1 MILSCPKCGGGNPE
15 NSRYCGHCSAPLAY
29 SEEILSSPTKTLRPG
44 KASPLLGS
52 AFADRYKI
60 IQGLGSGGMG
70 VVYLAED
77 TRLKRRVALKFLPAD
92 LTRDSEAR
100 ERFVQ
105 EAQAASQIDHP
116 NICTI
121 HEVDET
127 EDGRTF
133 IVMAYYA
140 GESLKEKLK
149 RGPLPVQEAIDI
161 GIQVARGLGKAHEKG
176 IIHRDIKP
184 ANIIVTADG
193 VAKIVDFGLAKL
205 SGQVALT
212 RAGTIMGTV
221 AYMSPEQARGED
233 VDHRTDIWALGGVL
247 YEMLTGEP
255 PFRGETEQTVIYA
268 ILNINHRPASE
279 MNKCVSSQFEHILNR
294 ALAKNPGE
302 RYQSANEMLADLENL
317 KAGASVAAV
326 DVKKATETKENSVAV
341 INFMNISGDAEMD
354 WLSDGI
360 AETVTVDLKKI
371 SSLSVVSREKVL
383 QAQKALSDKK
393 ISEEF
398 VIDLGRK
405 LGVRW
410 IVWGGF
416 QKLARAIRMTAH
428 FTDVATGNLAGSA
441 KVDGTIDDIFRLQD
455 EIVTRLIGTL
465 ELEVSDSEL
474 RKIER
479 PETVEVEAYEYY
491 VRGRQLLFQMGKEGL
506 PKAITYFEKAIDL
519 DPGYALAYSGLGSI
533 YMIKYIA
540 HTRHEDL
547 EKGISCLQAA
557 IKHDPDIAD
566 PHMWLTY
573 GYARDHRF
581 EEAVRSGQQAVHLEP
596 ENPLSHYFLGV
607 AFMLQAAIEYKIE
620 NYRRAIRHF
629 KINCR
634 LQPNYQPAHMNA
646 AWIFLLRGLYDEA
659 QEALSQAAAI
669 EESGKPAI
677 NRFVGALTLMG
688 NLCLRQGH
696 LDQAQSWYQRSLALL
711 EGVDHVYR
719 EPFKSLT
726 YCGLGTF
733 YFCRGQYD
741 EALLEFKKAET
752 LISRNPRSLGIGY
765 FLLRAYLGQAR
776 TYFALGESAES
787 KKYFKKAA
795 HLYKTK
801 LDFDFNW
808 IWEGCD
814 AQVHYDLAGY
824 FALLNKREEALEN
837 LRLAVRLGWR
847 DVPAFKAD
855 ELFVAFK
862 DATSFAKIIEE
873 LEKQT
878 PLP

>member
-1 MILSCPKCGGGNPE
+1 
-15 NSRYCGHCSAPLAY
+15 
-29 SEEILSSPTKTLRPG
+29 
-44 KASPLLGS
+44 LGS
-52 AFADRYKI
+52 TLAAKYKI
-60 IQGLGSGGMG
+60 IQELGKGGMG
-70 VVYLAED
+70 VVYKAED
-77 TRLKRRVALKFLPAD
+77 TRLKRPVALKFLPAD
-92 LTRDSEAR
+92 LTRDPEAR

-105 EAQAASQIDHP
+105 EAQAASRIDHP
-116 NICTI
+116 NICAI
-121 HEVDET
+121 HEIDET

-133 IVMAYYA
+133 IVMAYYE
-140 GESLKEKLK
+140 GESLREKIK
-149 RGPLPVQEAIDI
+149 RSPLPLQKAIDI
-161 GIQVARGLGKAHEKG
+161 GIQVAGGLSQAHKKG

-184 ANIIVTADG
+184 ANIIVTADE

-205 SGQVALT
+205 NDRMALT
-212 RAGTIMGTV
+212 RAGMVMGTV

-233 VDHRTDIWALGGVL
+233 VDWRTDIWALGVVL
-247 YEMLTGEP
+247 YEMLTGEL
-255 PFRGETEQTVIYA
+255 PFRGVNEQAMIYA
-268 ILNINHRPASE
+268 ILNTSPKPASE
-279 MNKCVSSQFEHILNR
+279 LNTSVSPEVEFILKK
-294 ALAKNPGE
+294 ALAKDPN
-302 RYQSANEMLADLENL
+302 RRHDSADEMSAELEKA
-317 KAGASVAAV
+317 KAGIPL
-326 DVKKATETKENSVAV
+326 DRLEITETSGTKENSVAV
-341 INFMNISGDAEMD
+341 INFLNISADSEMD

-383 QAQKALSDKK
+383 QAQKTLTDKK

-441 KVDGTIDDIFRLQD
+441 KVDGTMDDIFRLQD

-479 PETVEVEAYEYY
+479 PETAEVEAYEYY

-540 HTRHEDL
+540 HTQHEDL

-581 EEAVRSGQQAVHLEP
+581 EEAVRSGQQAVQLEP

-607 AFMLQAAIEYKIE
+607 AFMLEAAIEYKIE
-620 NYRRAIRHF
+620 NYKHALRHF
-629 KINCR
+629 KISRR
-634 LQPNYQPAHMNA
+634 LPPNEQAAHMNA
-646 AWIFLLRGLYDEA
+646 AWIFLLRGLYKEA
-659 QEALSQAAAI
+659 KEALSQAVAI
-669 EESGKPAI
+669 EESGKPGI
-677 NRFVGALTLMG
+677 IRFVGALTLLG
-688 NLCLRQGH
+688 NFHLRQGQ

-726 YCGLGTF
+726 YCGLGTIHF
-733 YFCRGQYD
+733 NQGRYD
-741 EALLEFKKAET
+741 GALFEFKRAED
-752 LISRNPRSLGIGY
+752 LISRHPRSLGIGY

-776 TYFALGESAES
+776 TYYALGDISES
-787 KKYFKKAA
+787 KKQFEKAA
-795 HLYKTK
+795 DLYKTK
-801 LDFDFNW
+801 QGFDFNW

-814 AQVHYDLAGY
+814 AQVHYDMASY
-824 FALLNKREEALEN
+824 FALLNKKQKAIEN
-837 LRLAVRLGWR
+837 LRQAVALGWR
-847 DVPAFKAD
+847 DVPALNAD
-855 ELFVAFK
+855 ELFAAFRRVP
-862 DATSFAKIIEE
+862 SFAKIIEK
-873 LEKQT
+873 LEKQA
-878 PLP
+878 PLS